1 MLLTIRKNQ
10 LKFLS
15 HIMRKSGLEY
25 SQDILKSSEETKI
38 KNEKRKQNLTEL
50 MILNKRIAD

>member
-1 MLLTIRKNQ
+1 
-10 LKFLS
+10 
-15 HIMRKSGLEY
+15 MRKSGLEY

-50 MILNKRIAD
+50 MILNKRIADQEPQLGVK